1 VPDQPS
7 VAVLPF
13 DDFGD
18 VDQQKRLAAAFAEDL
33 ITELARFRELLVI
46 ARNSSF
52 AYQSKP
58 MDVRQIGKELGVRY
72 VLEGS
77 MQSDPARVRVTTQLI
92 DTGTGTHLWSE
103 RYDRSSAEFFAVRD
117 EVVGRIVGT
126 LMGYSGPIAKAGIDT
141 VRSKQPDSLTAYDHF
156 LLAKEAYIRHDA
168 SGMVEARRLL
178 ERALELDPG
187 ATWPWELLAW
197 THYRDA
203 FNGWSNEPQASW
215 QAFHRAAQK
224 ASAVDSMDGGA
235 QVVLGM
241 SHFLKGE
248 VEQGAVAWDRALAL
262 SPNDANVLRPVGAQL
277 ALALGLERARQG
289 LELTERAMRLDP
301 LHPAV
306 VASAVGFAAYYA
318 GEYEKAIAAFK
329 RKPNLL
335 FDHRMFLA
343 MSYAQLGRAEEAHAE
358 VAEVLRDKPDFAA
371 EQYVDDDFFQPGG
384 SSAALFFDGARKAGL
399 PLCASAAEAT
409 KLDPKNRLPE
419 CEAER
424 AKVATPKT

>member
-1 VPDQPS
+1 
-7 VAVLPF
+7 
-13 DDFGD
+13 
-18 VDQQKRLAAAFAEDL
+18 
-33 ITELARFRELLVI
+33 
-46 ARNSSF
+46 
-52 AYQSKP
+52 
-58 MDVRQIGKELGVRY
+58 
-72 VLEGS
+72 
-77 MQSDPARVRVTTQLI
+77 
-92 DTGTGTHLWSE
+92 
-103 RYDRSSAEFFAVRD
+103 
-117 EVVGRIVGT
+117 
-126 LMGYSGPIAKAGIDT
+126 
-141 VRSKQPDSLTAYDHF
+141 
-156 LLAKEAYIRHDA
+156 
-168 SGMVEARRLL
+168 MVEARRLL

-301 LHPAV
+301 LHPAI

-358 VAEVLRDKPDFAA
+358 VAEVLRDKPDFAV
-371 EQYVDDDFFQPGG
+371 ERYVDDDFFQPGG